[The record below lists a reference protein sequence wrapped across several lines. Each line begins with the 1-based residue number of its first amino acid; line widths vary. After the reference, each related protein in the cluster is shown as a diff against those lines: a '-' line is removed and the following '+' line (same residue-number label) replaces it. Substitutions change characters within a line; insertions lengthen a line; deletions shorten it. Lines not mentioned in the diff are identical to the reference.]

1 MANTFYKFAVNSAPQ
16 QIKIIDTINE
26 EAPIVS
32 EIPVLP
38 TSSGMQHSYQK
49 ITATTGPGLVE
60 LDGALTTISADTKLE
75 TINLSIFGGVMKK
88 GVDTVAILGGKSKAF
103 ANELMIASKSFAQE
117 LEKSVLYNS
126 LRTYSINNGNYIKAG
141 GSASVNRSIICVT
154 WSEGEIN
161 GLYNPEFYGAGKVL
175 DVIDLTPSAPV
186 LNQNTSAL
194 EWQYAVKGNFGMQL
208 ANESLVSSIVNI
220 DTTNAPNL
228 FLASMID
235 EVIVNARARGKNSM
249 LIMHPTMASY
259 LSTFKTTQY
268 YSVLDS
274 EINRLVAFW
283 NGVRIVESYNM
294 LNKTET
300 TVS

>member
-1 MANTFYKFAVNSAPQ
+1 
-16 QIKIIDTINE
+16 
-26 EAPIVS
+26 
-32 EIPVLP
+32 
-38 TSSGMQHSYQK
+38 MQHSYQK
-49 ITATTGPGLVE
+49 VTATTGPGLVE
-60 LDGALTTISADTKLE
+60 LDGALTTISAETKLE
-75 TINLSIFGGVMKK
+75 TINLSVFGGVMKK
-88 GVDTVAILGGKSKAF
+88 GVDTVAILGGKEKAF

-126 LRTYSINNGNYIKAG
+126 LRAYSVANGNYIKAG

-175 DVIDLTPSAPV
+175 DVIDLTPNAPI
-186 LNQNTSAL
+186 LNSSSAL

-208 ANESLVSSIVNI
+208 ANENLVSSIVNI
-220 DTTNAPNL
+220 DTTNASSS